1 MDLAAFD
8 YDLPERAIAQ
18 TPIEP
23 RDRARLLVDR
33 GAARAPDHRTVA
45 DLPTLVGPGDVLVL
59 NTTRVLPARLRLRKA
74 SGGAVEVLLLE
85 RRPEGHWDALV
96 RPSRRAAPGTVLHA
110 GDDLDVELR
119 GEGAEAGT
127 RQVVLHLHG
136 PGERHGTPQDRGWPT
151 GPTRTAGGPATPGG
165 GGTAGGAGAAGGA
178 GGAGVRVADSSA
190 AHEEARRR
198 DELTVLARYGVV
210 PLPPYITA
218 PLADPERY
226 QTVYAERPESVAAP
240 TAGLHLTPTVLD
252 ACRAAG
258 AQIVPVELAV
268 GLGTFRPM
276 TADRVED
283 HEMHAERYR
292 VPPTTLDACRA
303 ARRVVAVGTTAVRA
317 LESAAPTGRLEGR
330 TELFIHRPYDW
341 QLVDVLLTN
350 FHLPRSSLLVLVD
363 AFVGGRWR
371 DLYALALD
379 EGYRFLSFG
388 DAMVLARDPSA
399 GVAP

>member
-8 YDLPERAIAQ
+8 YDLPEPAIAQ

-33 GAARAPDHRTVA
+33 GADRAPEHRTVA
-45 DLPTLVGPGDVLVL
+45 DLPSLVEPGDVLVL
-59 NTTRVLPARLRLRKA
+59 NTTRVLPARLLLRKGT
-74 SGGAVEVLLLE
+74 GGAVEVLLLE
-85 RRPEGHWDALV
+85 RRDAGHWDALV
-96 RPSRRAAPGTVLHA
+96 KPSRRVPPGTVLHA

-119 GEGAEAGT
+119 GEGTESGT

-136 PGERHGTPQDRGWPT
+136 PGERHGPMPRGRPAMAAGSGEGATSAGDW
-151 GPTRTAGGPATPGG
+151 RT
-165 GGTAGGAGAAGGA
+165 TAVPGAASE
-178 GGAGVRVADSSA
+178 ADPA
-190 AHEEARRR
+190 MAHEEARRR

-226 QTVYAERPESVAAP
+226 QTVYADQAESVAAP
-240 TAGLHLTPTVLD
+240 TAGLHLTPAVLD

-258 AQIVPVELAV
+258 AEIAPVELAV

-276 TADRVED
+276 TAGKVED

-292 VPPTTLDACRA
+292 VPPATLEACRS

-317 LESAAPTGRLEGR
+317 LESAAQTGQLDGR

-350 FHLPRSSLLVLVD
+350 FHLPRSSLLVLID

-371 DLYALALD
+371 DLYGLALA

-388 DAMVLARDPSA
+388 DAMLLSRAVHGADAA
-399 GVAP
+399 GAEVGS